1 MGKAGRFPLA
11 LAVVWA
17 GVLLAGTAAACAAA
31 GSIGEGE
38 GQAAKGAAQ
47 TGAARSAGGTVADYE
62 AEEGNAEETNVP
74 AGADGNAA
82 IEGTE
87 GDDTIQGTEGDDA
100 IDGGGGDDLIT
111 ALAGADVIDGGAGAD
126 TLYAGPYDADPDT
139 LEGGDGDDTL
149 LTFDLPASKD
159 TVRCGAGAD
168 EVKADSLDEAA
179 DDCEDVDM
187 VRETEPDLAEGT
199 YELVPSP
206 SSECSLGK
214 GTMTVGVDPAT
225 GQRGVEIRFG
235 PLGQAHSG
243 APEGTAEECGA
254 NVDYETPVTERGEP
268 AAQETMRRA
277 YEGEKPPR
285 RGIDEM
291 EGEARN
297 MQEEPAPPAKP

>member
-1 MGKAGRFPLA
+1 MGKAGRLLPA

-17 GVLLAGTAAACAAA
+17 LVLLAGTATACAAGSA
-31 GSIGEGE
+31 GRGEGE
-38 GQAAKGAAQ
+38 RQAAGGAAE
-47 TGAARSAGGTVADYE
+47 TGATRTAGGTGADDR
-62 AEEGNAEETNVP
+62 AEDGNSEETGVP
-74 AGADGNAA
+74 AGADGDDA

-100 IDGGGGDDLIT
+100 IDGGGGADLIT
-111 ALAGADVIDGGAGAD
+111 ALAGDDDVAGGAGND
-126 TLYAGPYDADPDT
+126 TLYAGPYDADVDT

-149 LTFDLPASKD
+149 LTFDLPAARD
-159 TVRCGAGAD
+159 VVGCGAGAD
-168 EVKADSLDEAA
+168 EVKADSLDEVGA
-179 DDCEDVDM
+179 DCEDVDR

-243 APEGTAEECGA
+243 APEGAAEECGA

-268 AAQETMRRA
+268 AARETMRRA
-277 YEGEKPPR
+277 YEGEEPPR

-291 EGEARN
+291 EGEAPN
-297 MQEEPAPPAKP
+297 MQE